1 MWSVKRRI
9 GAGFALL
16 MLLFLA
22 VVTVQ
27 LYVTDHLQVEQTGRA
42 ARIDR
47 ALEANREVLQHMTD
61 AETGVRGLQLT
72 GDKLFLTPYDS
83 GRAGAYNAF
92 DRIAT
97 LSGDDKV
104 HRLLVAEREA
114 ASRWLNAY
122 AVPIVNAGVADRS
135 EPRAAQGKEMFDRI
149 RRANAAVD
157 EALRTEQRTTAA
169 ADERTSRYA
178 QLVFAGLTVAFLV
191 AALALATMYHRQ
203 LLGPL
208 EHIRAILGRLADGDR
223 SARADPAGP
232 AEMRA
237 VAVTLNGLAAQTERL
252 LDAEHARAARS
263 ELRQAVAAALQEEHD
278 PAATA
283 ARVAELIGRALH
295 ADAVYGRVTVD
306 AGAGADVCWPA
317 GAAPLPPAVLSRA
330 AGAAGQVLPVPE
342 VPGAVVVGLSGDHEC
357 PPGLLAV
364 IRSGET
370 RWRPEE
376 RRLLAAL
383 GREID
388 HAARRERLRLRQVRL
403 IGELRRLDE
412 RKDAFVSTVTHELRT
427 PLTSILGYTEMLG
440 DGDGGDL
447 SPLQRRG
454 VAAIL
459 RNAERLRDT
468 VANLLL
474 LDHSATR
481 VSGTAI
487 PVELAA
493 VAAGVAAESDA
504 HARAKGVVVSM
515 NVTPVWVD
523 GDARQLERAL
533 RNLVDNAIKFTEP
546 GGLVACRI
554 ARDGDQVRIEVRD
567 TGIGIPAD
575 DLAGLFTPF
584 HRGSNAMD
592 RAVQGPGLGL
602 AIVQNI
608 VSEHGGTVA
617 VRSVVA
623 EGSTVT
629 VTLPVLTP
637 APAPDVPAVEPAD
650 AAT

>member
-22 VVTVQ
+22 LVTVQ
-27 LYVTDHLQVEQTGRA
+27 VYVTERLQVDQTERA

-47 ALEANREVLQHMTD
+47 ALEANREVLQHLTD

-72 GDKLFLTPYDS
+72 GDRLFLTPYDS
-83 GRAGAYNAF
+83 GRAGAYTAF

-97 LSGDDKV
+97 LSGDDEV
-104 HRLLVAEREA
+104 HRLLAAEREA
-114 ASRWLNAY
+114 ASRWLSGY
-122 AVPIVNAGVADRS
+122 AAPIVDAGVADRS
-135 EPRAAQGKEMFDRI
+135 QPRAARGKEMFDLI
-149 RRANAAVD
+149 RVANAAVD
-157 EALRTEQRTTAA
+157 AALRAEQRATAA
-169 ADERTSRYA
+169 ADERTGRLA

-191 AALALATMYHRQ
+191 AALALGTMYHRQ

-208 EHIRAILGRLADGDR
+208 EHIRAVLGRLAEGDR
-223 SARADPAGP
+223 SARAVPAGP

-237 VAVTLNGLAAQTERL
+237 VAVTLNGLAAQTEHL
-252 LDAEHARAARS
+252 LDAEQARAARS
-263 ELRQAVAAALQEEHD
+263 DLRQAVAAALREEND
-278 PAATA
+278 PAAAA
-283 ARVAELIGRALH
+283 ARVVELIGRALH
-295 ADAVYGRVTVD
+295 ADTVYGRVTVD
-306 AGAGADVCWPA
+306 AGAGTDVCWPA
-317 GAAPLPPAVLSRA
+317 DAAPPPPAVLNRA
-330 AGAAGQVLPVPE
+330 AGGAGHVLPVPE

-412 RKDAFVSTVTHELRT
+412 RRDAFVSTVTHELRT

-468 VANLLL
+468 VGNLLL
-474 LDHSATR
+474 LDRSATR
-481 VSGTAI
+481 VSGTAV

-504 HARAKGVVVSM
+504 QARAKGVEVSM
-515 NVTPVWVD
+515 DVIPVWVD

-546 GGLVACRI
+546 GGRVACRI
-554 ARDGDQVRIEVRD
+554 GRDGDRIRIDVRD

-575 DLAGLFTPF
+575 DLPALFTPF
-584 HRGSNAMD
+584 HRGSNAID

-608 VSEHGGTVA
+608 VGEHGGTVA
-617 VRSVVA
+617 VRSAVG

-629 VTLPVLTP
+629 VTLPVLAP
-637 APAPDVPAVEPAD
+637 APAPDRPAVEPAD